1 MRWKDLKMSK
11 KIALGFMA
19 PVLLMAGIGVWTY
32 QVSHD
37 VSVDAMRARE
47 ESIMFLLKGQQME
60 KDVIQVQQWFSDI
73 SATRGLDGLND
84 GFDKAEKRRQSFFS
98 GVEHFRKMYESE
110 GNDAAL
116 QKLNEVEG
124 LFDAYYDTGKN
135 MAQAYIDNGPSTGNR
150 MMSQFDE
157 KAEALKAVLQPLLK
171 DQVEEADM
179 LMEDIVKA
187 VNSLKKGV
195 AEISIFAA
203 IFIFSVGFF
212 LNRSVSGPVKELVT
226 VARSFGDGDFSI
238 RMDESRKDE
247 FGELASYFNEAS
259 HKIGSTIQRVKGATH
274 DLASS
279 SEELSSSAAQIA
291 QGSEDQSAKASQ
303 VATASQEMSATIVD
317 VAKNVAGAAEAAGE
331 ANKVA
336 LNGGGIVEKT
346 IESIKGIADTTRGT
360 SRVIT
365 ALGERSQDV
374 GKIISVIN
382 EIANQTNLLALN
394 AAIEAARAGEQG
406 RGFAVVADEVR
417 KLAEKTTGATKEIE
431 EMIKMIQDDTE
442 KALSSMENE
451 VKAVEEGVN
460 LTMDAD
466 AALKEIVSEV
476 EKVSSM
482 VQQIAAAADEQSTAS
497 DQISGDI
504 ESVAEITEESARGA
518 QQIAVASEDIA
529 QLASNL
535 QSTVA
540 TFKISSEADAAVN
553 KSSLPTRPDENL
565 PPLEKGA

>member
-1 MRWKDLKMSK
+1 MRWKDLKISK
-11 KIALGFMA
+11 KVALGFMV

-32 QVSHD
+32 QVSKD
-37 VSVDAMRARE
+37 VSVNAMRARE
-47 ESIMFLLKGQQME
+47 GNMMFLLKGQQIE
-60 KDVIQVQQWFSDI
+60 KDIIQVQQWLTEI
-73 SATRGLDGLND
+73 SATRARGGLND
-84 GFDKAEKRRQSFFS
+84 GFDEAEKYSQSFLS
-98 GVEHFRKMYESE
+98 GVEHFRKMYERE
-110 GNDAAL
+110 GNDTAL
-116 QKLNEVEG
+116 QKLNELEG
-124 LFDAYYDTGKN
+124 LFDAYYEMGKK
-135 MAQAYIDNGPSTGNR
+135 MAQAYIDGGPSMGNK
-150 MMSQFDE
+150 MMSEFDE
-157 KAEALKAVLQPLLK
+157 KAAAIQTLLQPFLK

-179 LMEDIVKA
+179 LMRSTIGL

-195 AEISIFAA
+195 AVITVFAT
-203 IFIFSVGFF
+203 IFIFAVGFL
-212 LNRSVSGPVKELVT
+212 LNHSISGPVKELVT
-226 VARSFGDGDFSI
+226 VAGSFGDGDFRI

-247 FGELASYFNEAS
+247 FGELAAYFNQAS
-259 HKIGSTIQRVKGATH
+259 HKVSGTIRQVKGATH

-291 QGSEDQSAKASQ
+291 RGSEEQSAKASQ
-303 VATASQEMSATIVD
+303 VATASHEMSATIVD

-331 ANKVA
+331 ANRVA
-336 LNGGGIVEKT
+336 SKGGGIVGET
-346 IESIKGIADTTRGT
+346 IDSIKSIADTTRGT
-360 SRVIT
+360 SHVIT
-365 ALGERSQDV
+365 TLGERSQDV

-382 EIANQTNLLALN
+382 EIASQTNLLALN

-451 VKAVEEGVN
+451 VKAVEEGVK

-466 AALKEIVSEV
+466 AALKEIVEHV
-476 EKVSSM
+476 EKVLSM

-497 DQISGDI
+497 DQISGDV
-504 ESVAEITEESARGA
+504 EAVAEITEESSRGA
-518 QQIAVASEDIA
+518 QQIATASEDIA

>member
-11 KIALGFMA
+11 KVALGFMV
-19 PVLLMAGIGVWTY
+19 PVFLMAGIGVWTY
-32 QVSHD
+32 QVSKR
-37 VSVDAMRARE
+37 VSVDTTMARE

-60 KDVIQVQQWFSDI
+60 KDVIQVQQLFTDI
-73 SATRGLDGLND
+73 LATRVQDGSN
-84 GFDKAEKRRQSFFS
+84 GSFDEAEKRRQSFLS
-98 GVEHFRKMYESE
+98 EMEHFRKMYGREKK
-110 GNDAAL
+110 DAAL
-116 QKLNEVEG
+116 EKLNDLES
-124 LFDAYYDTGKN
+124 LFDAYYNTGKN
-135 MAQAYIDNGPSTGNR
+135 MAQAYIDGDPSTGNR
-150 MMSQFDE
+150 MILKFDE
-157 KAEALKAVLQPLLK
+157 KAEALQAVLQPLLK
-171 DQVEEADM
+171 DQVKETNI
-179 LMEDIVKA
+179 LLEDIVKA

-195 AEISIFAA
+195 AELSIFAA
-203 IFIFSVGFF
+203 IFIFLVGFF

-291 QGSEDQSAKASQ
+291 QGSEEQSAKASQ

-382 EIANQTNLLALN
+382 EIASQTNLLALN

-442 KALSSMENE
+442 KALSSMESE
-451 VKAVEEGVN
+451 VKAVEEGVK

-466 AALKEIVSEV
+466 TALKEIVAEV

-518 QQIAVASEDIA
+518 QQIAAASEDIA

-540 TFKISSEADAAVN
+540 TFKISSEADMIA
-553 KSSLPTRPDENL
+553 KKRSLPITRGE
-565 PPLEKGA
+565 EAAAT